1 LLSDCI
7 HLQRLFGLLSE
18 DTFQELQNE
27 FMEKHYHHFEDVE
40 ENKLVYTDIFTQ
52 YVSVILTVV
61 HTLSEVY
68 KSSPVPY
75 VTKVGHGSVR
85 KYKFNVQSTLA
96 LKYRILYI
104 FKKTLKIRLH
114 LHSSISMYTIT
125 LYYNSISTEHIYL
138 FLLHDWPSHLNINL
152 FLITIHFSDK
162 SS

>member
-1 LLSDCI
+1 MLSDCI

-104 FKKTLKIRLH
+104 FKK
-114 LHSSISMYTIT
+114 
-125 LYYNSISTEHIYL
+125 
-138 FLLHDWPSHLNINL
+138 NIEN
-152 FLITIHFSDK
+152 
-162 SS
+162 